1 MIVASTA
8 LLHFSFL
15 ILNFIMAYSPSP
27 RPVFDAPTHIAYEAV
42 TRHLWGDPVAGEV
55 ADWVYVS
62 SDEIHHIVF
71 GLPPHGWFKHSDS
84 SRTVFGADEIYYVVE
99 GEMTLCN
106 PETGE
111 VHVVH
116 QDEAAFFRKDTWH
129 HAFNRSERQLRVL
142 EFMAP
147 TPSQGASG
155 AYARTRP
162 YLQASRYTQDELL
175 GHWPMDAHEILS
187 KDTMRV
193 MHDGNLRWRLEGGEQ
208 PILVG
213 LLCATDQL
221 TVGKA
226 VAMPGERCDLHTH
239 GGDESLYVLEG
250 TLNIRVPDNDKGP
263 KWFELKPGDGFY
275 MPHGT
280 AHQYYNYTDK
290 PVKFLFGVAPR
301 YLPE

>member
-1 MIVASTA
+1 MTYA
-8 LLHFSFL
+8 
-15 ILNFIMAYSPSP
+15 PSP
-27 RPVFDAPTHIAYEAV
+27 RPTFAAPTKIAYDDV

-55 ADWVYVS
+55 SDWVYVS
-62 SDEIHHIVF
+62 SDKIHQIVF
-71 GLPPHGWFKHSDS
+71 GLPPRGWFKHSES
-84 SRTVFGADEIYYVVE
+84 SRTVFGADEIYYVIE

-111 VHVVH
+111 VHVVR

-129 HAFNRSERQLRVL
+129 HAFNRGQKQLRVL

-147 TPSQGASG
+147 TPSAGASG

-162 YLQASRYTQDELL
+162 YLSESRYAQDEVL
-175 GHWPMDAHEILS
+175 GRWPMDAGAILAQ
-187 KDTMRV
+187 DTIRV
-193 MHDGNLRWRLEGGEQ
+193 MRDDSLRWRLEGCEQ
-208 PILVG
+208 PMLVG

-226 VAMPGERCDLHTH
+226 IAMPGERSDVHSH

-250 TLNIRVPDNDKGP
+250 VLNVRVPNNMVGP

-275 MPHGT
+275 LPEGT

-301 YLPE
+301 YRD